1 MELFDGLVF
10 VREIIAI
17 IKRFNSRRENLVKHF
32 KLFTQPLV
40 LPVPV
45 LAVFEIGFIQREA
58 YVALLLLVLSTP
70 LQFGTNLFLYI
81 YLVSFQEVEVS
92 QKFD

>member
-1 MELFDGLVF
+1 M
-10 VREIIAI
+10 
-17 IKRFNSRRENLVKHF
+17 KTS
-32 KLFTQPLV
+32 LFTQPLV
-40 LPVPV
+40 LFPV
-45 LAVFEIGFIQREA
+45 LAIFEIGFIQREA

-81 YLVSFQEVEVS
+81 YLVSFQEVEVRLCIWISKCERNTEPWPFTLVEALS